1 MSSNM
6 MRDPVLGHAGVTRA
20 GFFWRNKGSQ
30 KMTLPKER
38 KMEKNK
44 IMEDQRQRS
53 RNPYNHSFTSC

>member
-30 KMTLPKER
+30 KNDTAKG
-38 KMEKNK
+38 KKNGK
-44 IMEDQRQRS
+44 K
-53 RNPYNHSFTSC
+53 